1 MARKKRKTENNNAVI
16 FFAENFI
23 KVHNEHNFT
32 ALMNAMDECLRRY
45 IKSIVKDD
53 YATSD
58 VLSRVMEIVYY
69 KTGDFEDRPHSLLKW
84 IYLIAFRTSVSYLRG
99 ELDAE
104 GKPTQEGLVKCSET
118 ILNDIKAELENNH
131 WEEEWVDF
139 LLAKK
144 YGVFTGDE
152 MASEKNV
159 DCSDILFR
167 MISHISH
174 DMQNDIE
181 EVEFRKRPPMFV
193 FSGTPKYYTGL
204 KQFYENFNVL
214 FCKVT
219 PELPENM
226 FAFLEMQKH
235 TFCNVETAATCADD
249 VKTFY
254 ENYLENPDAGADPN
268 RTTVLIEKADKADE
282 IFDKAKELKIR
293 VIASLKAVTSGA
305 LDL

>member
-1 MARKKRKTENNNAVI
+1 
-16 FFAENFI
+16 
-23 KVHNEHNFT
+23 
-32 ALMNAMDECLRRY
+32 
-45 IKSIVKDD
+45 
-53 YATSD
+53 
-58 VLSRVMEIVYY
+58 
-69 KTGDFEDRPHSLLKW
+69 
-84 IYLIAFRTSVSYLRG
+84 
-99 ELDAE
+99 
-104 GKPTQEGLVKCSET
+104 
-118 ILNDIKAELENNH
+118 
-131 WEEEWVDF
+131 
-139 LLAKK
+139 
-144 YGVFTGDE
+144 
-152 MASEKNV
+152 
-159 DCSDILFR
+159 
-167 MISHISH
+167 
-174 DMQNDIE
+174 MQNDIE
-181 EVEFRKRPPMFV
+181 KVEFRKRPPMFV

-249 VKTFY
+249 VKKFY

-282 IFDKAKELKIR
+282 IFNKAKELKIR

>member
-1 MARKKRKTENNNAVI
+1 MT
-16 FFAENFI
+16 FAE
-23 KVHNEHNFT
+23 
-32 ALMNAMDECLRRY
+32 
-45 IKSIVKDD
+45 VKMLKLNKLEVGVFPSSQMQGMPVIHFDIIDD
-53 YATSD
+53 GKDY
-58 VLSRVMEIVYY
+58 
-69 KTGDFEDRPHSLLKW
+69 
-84 IYLIAFRTSVSYLRG
+84 

-118 ILNDIKAELENNH
+118 ILNDIKTELENNH

-235 TFCNVETAATCADD
+235 TFCNVETVATCSDD

-282 IFDKAKELKIR
+282 IFNKAKELKIR